1 MDVPGAR
8 CQIARAMNTS
18 RVLGQLLLAAQHITD
33 DQLAGALREQRT
45 SRERLGDILIKQGVA
60 PRCIAQ
66 ALAKQ
71 LRLSYIDP
79 PLQPD
84 SAAIQLIDRATAIR
98 LRVVPLSVRE
108 KLLRVAMV
116 DPLDM
121 AAVDDLQFRTGKRV
135 EPVVAEPAAV
145 ESALASYEP
154 ALAVLLQRIPVRV
167 QITES
172 DEELRRASEAPPVVA
187 VVDHIF
193 NTAVRAGAS
202 DIHIE
207 PTPDCVM
214 VRGRVD
220 GVLRELLTLPQHTQ
234 AAIVSRIKV
243 MASLDISIKRRPQ
256 DGRTTVRVA
265 NREVFARI
273 STLPANG
280 AEKVV
285 LRLLDGM
292 QRFASL
298 GELGMLNDAL
308 DPVRRMLGHPHGV
321 ILVTGPTGS
330 GKSTTLYAALSEL
343 DRQTRN
349 IITLE
354 DPVEYKLKGIT
365 QVQVDR
371 RAGMSFPRVLRAVL
385 RQDPDIIM
393 VGEMRDRETVDVALA
408 AAMTGHLVL
417 STLHT
422 NDAPSAVTRLFDMG
436 AQPYLI
442 SATLI
447 GVVAQRLVRRTCRS
461 CGGAGCGDCS
471 GAGYR
476 GRVGIYEVLPVDAGI
491 RALIAR
497 RATADMIR
505 NLALDNGMTSLAE
518 DARRKVEAGLTTA
531 VEAAPLLSLAD

>member
-1 MDVPGAR
+1 MVSPR
-8 CQIARAMNTS
+8 ARAQPACMANS
-18 RVLGQLLLAAQHITD
+18 RVLGQVLLAANHITQE
-33 DQLAGALREQRT
+33 QLTNALREQRT
-45 SRERLGDILIKQGVA
+45 TRERLGDILVRHGVA

-66 ALAKQ
+66 ALAHQ
-71 LRLSYIDP
+71 LRLTYMDP

-84 SAAIQLIDRATAIR
+84 SAAIQLIDQATATR

-108 KLLRVAMV
+108 KYLRVAMV
-116 DPLDM
+116 DPLDI
-121 AAVDDLQFRTGKRV
+121 AAVDDLQFRTGKRI

-154 ALAVLLQRIPVRV
+154 TLSAILQRIPVRV
-167 QITES
+167 QNSDS
-172 DEELRRASEAPPVVA
+172 DEDLRRASEAPPVVA

-207 PTPDCVM
+207 PAADCVI
-214 VRGRVD
+214 VRGRID
-220 GVLRELLTLPQHTQ
+220 GALRELLTLPAHTLP
-234 AAIVSRIKV
+234 AVISRIKV
-243 MASLDISIKRRPQ
+243 MASLDISIKRKPQ
-256 DGRTTVRVA
+256 DGRTTFRVG

-292 QRFASL
+292 QHFASL
-298 GELGMLNDAL
+298 ADLGMSEHTLARL
-308 DPVRRMLGHPHGV
+308 RRILGHPHGV

-343 DRQTRN
+343 DRLTRN
-349 IITLE
+349 VITLE
-354 DPVEYKLKGIT
+354 DPVEYKLQGIT

-371 RAGMSFPRVLRAVL
+371 RAGLSFPRVLRAVL
-385 RQDPDIIM
+385 RQDPDVIM
-393 VGEMRDRETVDVALA
+393 VGEMRDRETVEVALA

-422 NDAPSAVTRLFDMG
+422 NDAPSAITRLLDMG

-442 SATLI
+442 AATVI
-447 GVVAQRLVRRTCRS
+447 GVVAQRLVRRVCTS
-461 CGGAGCGDCS
+461 CAGTGCGDC
-471 GAGYR
+471 AATGYR
-476 GRVGIYEVLPVDAGI
+476 GRMGVYEVMIVDRVI
-491 RALIAR
+491 RSQISR
-497 RATADMIR
+497 RASADDIR
-505 NLALDNGMTSLAE
+505 KLAIGNGMETLAQ
-518 DARRKVEAGLTTA
+518 DAARKVADRLTSARDAT
-531 VEAAPLLSLAD
+531 PLLVVTD

>member
-1 MDVPGAR
+1 
-8 CQIARAMNTS
+8 MNSS
-18 RVLGQLLLAAQHITD
+18 RVIGQLLLAAQHITD
-33 DQLAGALREQRT
+33 EQLAAALREQRT
-45 SRERLGDILIKQGVA
+45 TRERLGDILVKQGVA

-66 ALAKQ
+66 ALACQ
-71 LRLSYIDP
+71 LRLAYMDP
-79 PLQPD
+79 PLQPE
-84 SAAIQLIDRATAIR
+84 SAAIQLVDRATAER
-98 LRVVPLSVRE
+98 LRIIPLTVRE
-108 KLLRVAMV
+108 KHLRVAMV

-154 ALAVLLQRIPVRV
+154 ALSALLERIPIRA
-167 QITES
+167 QSIDS
-172 DEELRRASEAPPVVA
+172 DDELRRASEAPPVVA
-187 VVDHIF
+187 VVDHIL
-193 NTAVRAGAS
+193 NSAVRVGAS

-207 PTPDCVM
+207 PAADAVM

-220 GVLRELLTLPQHTQ
+220 GALRELLTLPRHTLP
-234 AAIVSRIKV
+234 AIVSRIKV
-243 MASLDISIKRRPQ
+243 MAALDISIKRRPQ
-256 DGRTTVRVA
+256 DGRTTFRTAGRETHARV
-265 NREVFARI
+265 

-292 QRFASL
+292 QRFAGLS
-298 GELGMLNDAL
+298 ELGMSETTLHH
-308 DPVRRMLGHPHGV
+308 VRRMLGHPHGV

-330 GKSTTLYAALSEL
+330 GKSTTLYAALCEL
-343 DRQTRN
+343 DRHTRN

-371 RAGMSFPRVLRAVL
+371 RAGLSFPRVLRAVL
-385 RQDPDIIM
+385 RQDPDVIM
-393 VGEMRDRETVDVALA
+393 VGEMRDRETVEVALA

-422 NDAPSAVTRLFDMG
+422 NDAPSAITRLLDMG

-442 SATLI
+442 AATVI

-461 CGGAGCGDCS
+461 CGGTGCGDCA

-476 GRVGIYEVLPVDAGI
+476 GRIGIYEAMPVGAAL
-491 RALIAR
+491 RTLIAR
-497 RATADMIR
+497 RATADQLR
-505 NLALDNGMTSLAE
+505 NLARSNGMESLAD
-518 DARRKVEAGLTTA
+518 DAGAKVATALTTPT
-531 VEAAPLLSLAD
+531 EAAPLLTLAD

>member
-1 MDVPGAR
+1 MDVPRAAPQVG
-8 CQIARAMNTS
+8 AMNNS
-18 RVLGQLLLAAQHITD
+18 RVLGQLLLTARHITD
-33 DQLAGALREQRT
+33 EQLNAALREQKK
-45 SRERLGDILIKQGVA
+45 SRERLGDILVRQGVP

-66 ALAKQ
+66 ALARQ
-71 LRLSYIDP
+71 LRLGYLDP
-79 PLQPD
+79 PLEPD
-84 SAAIQLIDRATAIR
+84 ADAIQLVDRATAQR
-98 LRVVPLSVRE
+98 LRVVPLTVRE

-145 ESALASYEP
+145 ESALAAYEP
-154 ALAVLLQRIPVRV
+154 SLSALLQRIPVRV
-167 QITES
+167 QANES

-193 NTAVRAGAS
+193 NSAVRVDAS

-207 PTPDCVM
+207 PTPDCVS

-220 GVLRELLTLPQHTQ
+220 GVLRELLTLPRHTLP
-234 AAIVSRIKV
+234 AIVSRIKV
-243 MASLDISIKRRPQ
+243 MAALDISVKRRPQ
-256 DGRTTVRVA
+256 DGRTTFRTGSREIHARV
-265 NREVFARI
+265 

-285 LRLLDGM
+285 LRLLDGV
-292 QRFASL
+292 QRFAALSD
-298 GELGMLNDAL
+298 LGMSEPTLL
-308 DPVRRMLGHPHGV
+308 RVQRMLAHPHGV

-330 GKSTTLYAALSEL
+330 GKSTTLYAALTEI
-343 DRQTRN
+343 DRTTKN

-365 QVQVDR
+365 QVQVER
-371 RAGMSFPRVLRAVL
+371 RAGLSFPRALRAVL
-385 RQDPDIIM
+385 RQDPDVIM

-422 NDAPSAVTRLFDMG
+422 NDAPSAITRLLDMG

-442 SATLI
+442 AATVI
-447 GVVAQRLVRRTCRS
+447 GVIAQRLVRRTCRACAGTGCGD
-461 CGGAGCGDCS
+461 CGGAGF
-471 GAGYR
+471 R
-476 GRVGIYEVLPVDAGI
+476 GRIGVYEAMTVDPAL
-491 RALIAR
+491 RSLIAR
-497 RATADMIR
+497 RATTDQLR
-505 NLALDNGMTSLAE
+505 NSARTNGMESLAE
-518 DARRKVEAGLTTA
+518 DAHAKVAGGLTA
-531 VEAAPLLSLAD
+531 AAEAAPLLALTD

>member
-1 MDVPGAR
+1 MCA
-8 CQIARAMNTS
+8 QMNNS
-18 RVLGQLLLAAQHITD
+18 RVLGQLLLQAQHITAE
-33 DQLAGALREQRT
+33 QLVAALREQRT
-45 SRERLGDILIKQGVA
+45 TRERLGDILIRQGTS

-66 ALAKQ
+66 ALATQ
-71 LRLSYIDP
+71 LRLTYLDP

-84 SAAIQLIDRATAIR
+84 GAAIQLVDRATAIR
-98 LRVVPLSVRE
+98 LRVVPLTVRE
-108 KLLRVAMV
+108 KLLRVAMA

-121 AAVDDLQFRTGKRV
+121 AAVDDLQFRTGKRI
-135 EPVVAEPAAV
+135 EPVVAEPAAI
-145 ESALASYEP
+145 EQALASYEP
-154 ALAVLLQRIPVRV
+154 ALSALLQRIPARV
-167 QITES
+167 QTSDS
-172 DEELRRASEAPPVVA
+172 DEDLRRASEAPPVVA

-193 NTAVRAGAS
+193 NCAVRAGAS

-207 PTPDCVM
+207 PTPECVM
-214 VRGRVD
+214 VRARVD
-220 GVLRELLTLPQHTQ
+220 GVLRELLTLPPHTL

-243 MASLDISIKRRPQ
+243 MGSLDISIKRKPQ
-256 DGRTTVRVA
+256 DGRATVRA
-265 NREVFARI
+265 AGREVFARI

-285 LRLLDGM
+285 LRLLDGV

-298 GELGMLNDAL
+298 ADIGMSDEAL
-308 DPVRRMLGHPHGV
+308 SHLRRMLGHPHGV

-330 GKSTTLYAALSEL
+330 GKSTTLYAALTEL

-385 RQDPDIIM
+385 RQDPDVIM
-393 VGEMRDRETVDVALA
+393 VGEMRDRETVDIALA

-422 NDAPSAVTRLFDMG
+422 NDAPSAITRLFDMG

-442 SATLI
+442 AATVI
-447 GVVAQRLVRRTCRS
+447 GVVAQRLVRRTCLS
-461 CGGAGCGDCS
+461 CAGAGCGDCA

-476 GRVGIYEVLPVDAGI
+476 GRTGVYEVLPIENGI
-491 RALIAR
+491 RTLIGR
-497 RATADMIR
+497 RATADVIR
-505 NLALDNGMTSLAE
+505 NLARTNGMGSLAE
-518 DARRKVEAGLTTA
+518 DAARKVELGWTTA
-531 VEAAPLLSLAD
+531 REAAPLLALLE

>member
-1 MDVPGAR
+1 MDAP
-8 CQIARAMNTS
+8 RAALHPRVMNNS
-18 RVLGQLLLAAQHITD
+18 RVIGQLLLAAQHITED
-33 DQLAGALREQRT
+33 LLTTALREQRT
-45 SRERLGDILIKQGVA
+45 TRERLGDILVRHGVA
-60 PRCIAQ
+60 PRYIAQ
-66 ALAKQ
+66 ALAQQ
-71 LRLSYIDP
+71 LRLTYMDP

-84 SAAIQLIDRATAIR
+84 SAAIQLIDRATAER
-98 LRVVPLSVRE
+98 LRVIPLTVRE

-145 ESALASYEP
+145 ESAWASYEP
-154 ALAVLLQRIPVRV
+154 ALATILQRIPIRV
-167 QITES
+167 QAADS

-193 NTAVRAGAS
+193 NTAVRIGAS

-207 PTPDCVM
+207 PTPDCVL

-220 GVLRELLTLPQHTQ
+220 GVLRELLTLPQHTLP
-234 AAIVSRIKV
+234 AIVSRIKV
-243 MASLDISIKRRPQ
+243 MAGLDISIKRRPQ
-256 DGRTTVRVA
+256 DGRTTIRTGSREIHARV
-265 NREVFARI
+265 

-292 QRFASL
+292 QRFAALS
-298 GELGMLNDAL
+298 ELGMSDITLQQM
-308 DPVRRMLGHPHGV
+308 RSMLSHPHGV

-343 DRQTRN
+343 DRTTRN

-385 RQDPDIIM
+385 RQDPDVIM

-422 NDAPSAVTRLFDMG
+422 NDAPSAITRLLDMG

-442 SATLI
+442 AATVI

-461 CGGAGCGDCS
+461 CLGEGCGDCS
-471 GAGYR
+471 GIGFR
-476 GRVGIYEVLPVDAGI
+476 GRIGVYEAMPLSPQLRELV
-491 RALIAR
+491 AR
-497 RATADMIR
+497 RASADALR
-505 NLALDNGMTSLAE
+505 NSARTNGMHSLAD
-518 DARRKVEAGLTTA
+518 DARRKVDAAITTA
-531 VEAAPLLSLAD
+531 NEAAPLLVLTD

>member
-1 MDVPGAR
+1 
-8 CQIARAMNTS
+8 MNNT
-18 RVLGQLLLAAQHITD
+18 RVLGQLLLKAQHITNE
-33 DQLAGALREQRT
+33 QLATALREQRT
-45 SRERLGDILIKQGVA
+45 SRERLGDILVRQGIA

-66 ALAKQ
+66 ALAAQ
-71 LRLSYIDP
+71 LRLVYMDP

-84 SAAIQLIDRATAIR
+84 SAAIQLVDRATAIR
-98 LRVVPLSVRE
+98 LRVVPLTIRE

-121 AAVDDLQFRTGKRV
+121 AAVDDLQFRTGKRI

-145 ESALASYEP
+145 EHALASYEP
-154 ALAVLLQRIPVRV
+154 SLSALIQRLPARV
-167 QITES
+167 QITDS

-187 VVDHIF
+187 VVEHIF

-207 PTPDCVM
+207 PAADCVM

-220 GVLRELLTLPQHTQ
+220 GALRELLTLPQH
-234 AAIVSRIKV
+234 ALPAIVSRIKV
-243 MASLDISIKRRPQ
+243 MSSLDISIKRRPQ
-256 DGRTTVRVA
+256 DGRATIRVA
-265 NREVFARI
+265 GRDVFARI

-292 QRFASL
+292 QRFATL
-298 GELGMLNDAL
+298 GDLGMSEDAL
-308 DPVRRMLGHPHGV
+308 TQLRRMLGHPHGV
-321 ILVTGPTGS
+321 LLVTGPTGS

-422 NDAPSAVTRLFDMG
+422 NDAPSAITRLFDMG

-442 SATLI
+442 AATVI

-461 CGGAGCGDCS
+461 CAGEGCGDCT
-471 GAGYR
+471 GTGYR
-476 GRVGIYEVLPVDAGI
+476 GRMGVYEVMPVDPAA

-497 RATADMIR
+497 RGSADSIR
-505 NLALDNGMTSLAE
+505 KLARTNGMASLAE
-518 DARRKVEAGLTTA
+518 DAARKVELGWTTA
-531 VEAAPLLSLAD
+531 REAAPLLALTD

>member
-1 MDVPGAR
+1 M
-8 CQIARAMNTS
+8 
-18 RVLGQLLLAAQHITD
+18 
-33 DQLAGALREQRT
+33 
-45 SRERLGDILIKQGVA
+45 
-60 PRCIAQ
+60 
-66 ALAKQ
+66 
-71 LRLSYIDP
+71 
-79 PLQPD
+79 PL
-84 SAAIQLIDRATAIR
+84 T
-98 LRVVPLSVRE
+98 VRE

-121 AAVDDLQFRTGKRV
+121 TAVDDLQFRTGKRI

-154 ALAVLLQRIPVRV
+154 GTLATLLERIPVRA
-167 QITES
+167 QPMENE
-172 DEELRRASEAPPVVA
+172 EELRRASEAPPVVA

-193 NTAVRAGAS
+193 NSAVRAGAS

-207 PTPDCVM
+207 PAHDCVL

-220 GVLRELLTLPQHTQ
+220 GVLRELLTLPLHTS

-243 MASLDISIKRRPQ
+243 MAALDISIKRKPQ
-256 DGRTTVRVA
+256 DGRTTIRIGG
-265 NREVFARI
+265 RDIFARI

-298 GELGMLNDAL
+298 AELGLYDDAL
-308 DPVRRMLGHPHGV
+308 IALRAMLTHPHGI

-343 DRQTRN
+343 DRQSRN

-371 RAGMSFPRVLRAVL
+371 RVGLTFPRVLRAVL

-393 VGEMRDRETVDVALA
+393 VGELRDRETVDVALA

-436 AQPYLI
+436 AQPYLVA
-442 SATLI
+442 ATLV
-447 GVVAQRLVRRTCRS
+447 GVLAQRLVRRKCAACAGQG
-461 CGGAGCGDCS
+461 CGECAGAGF
-471 GAGYR
+471 R
-476 GRVGIYEVLPVDAGI
+476 GRMGVYEVMPVDAAL

-497 RATADMIR
+497 RAPADVLR
-505 NLALDNGMTSLAE
+505 NLASDNGMRSLAE
-518 DARRKVEAGLTTA
+518 DAQRKVAAGITTA
-531 VEAAPLLSLAD
+531 AEAAPLLKLLQ

>member
-1 MDVPGAR
+1 
-8 CQIARAMNTS
+8 MNNS
-18 RVLGQLLLAAQHITD
+18 RVLGQLLLTAQHVTEE
-33 DQLAGALREQRT
+33 QLAGALREQRGT
-45 SRERLGDILIKQGVA
+45 RERLGDILIRQGVP

-66 ALAKQ
+66 ALARQ
-71 LRLSYIDP
+71 LRLTYLDP

-84 SAAIQLIDRATAIR
+84 AAAIQLVDRETAIR
-98 LRVVPLSVRE
+98 LRVMPLSVRE

-121 AAVDDLQFRTGKRV
+121 AAVDDLQFRTGKRI

-145 ESALASYEP
+145 ESALASYERGT
-154 ALAVLLQRIPVRV
+154 LATLLQRIPARS
-167 QITES
+167 QQSENE
-172 DEELRRASEAPPVVA
+172 EELRRASEAPPVVA

-193 NTAVRAGAS
+193 NSAVRAGAS

-207 PTPDCVM
+207 PSHDCVT

-220 GVLRELLTLPQHTQ
+220 GVLRELLTLPLHTSP
-234 AAIVSRIKV
+234 AIVSRIKV
-243 MASLDISIKRRPQ
+243 MAALDISIKRKPQ
-256 DGRTTVRVA
+256 DGRSTVRA
-265 NREVFARI
+265 AGRDVFARI

-280 AEKVV
+280 GEKVV
-285 LRLLDGM
+285 VRLLDGM

-298 GELGMLNDAL
+298 AELGLCDEALHELRNML
-308 DPVRRMLGHPHGV
+308 RHPYGV

-330 GKSTTLYAALSEL
+330 GKSTTLYAALCEL
-343 DRQTRN
+343 DRHTRN

-371 RAGMSFPRVLRAVL
+371 RAGLSFPRVLRAVL

-436 AQPYLI
+436 AQPYLVA
-442 SATLI
+442 ATLV
-447 GVVAQRLVRRTCRS
+447 GVLAQRLVRRS
-461 CGGAGCGDCS
+461 CPACSGEGCGECAGAGF
-471 GAGYR
+471 R
-476 GRVGIYEVLPVDAGI
+476 GRIGVYELMRVDARM
-491 RALIAR
+491 RALIAQ
-497 RATADMIR
+497 RATADTLR
-505 NLALDNGMTSLAE
+505 KSASDNGMRSLAE
-518 DARRKVEAGLTTA
+518 DARAKVAARVTSA
-531 VEAAPLLSLAD
+531 SEAAPLLALLP